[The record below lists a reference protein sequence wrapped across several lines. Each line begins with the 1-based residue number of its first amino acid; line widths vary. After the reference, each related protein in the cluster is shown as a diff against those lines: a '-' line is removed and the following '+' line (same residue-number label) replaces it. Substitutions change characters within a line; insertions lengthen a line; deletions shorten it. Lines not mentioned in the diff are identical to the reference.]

1 MAVRSHYVVPNP
13 AHARM
18 PILGVPPRR
27 VGRLQWEGY
36 GKRVGVKM
44 LQVDELVM
52 REGVRRELD
61 LQTMYL
67 DQALDGFVDKMADV
81 ASAEEWED
89 IRRQDEVEVV
99 DVVVDGE
106 GREVGEDGE
115 ESEWES
121 DVEEEDVREE
131 EQEEEEEDDKENEE
145 PEHPG
150 LMGQNLFFETDNG
163 DLNDTVAQ
171 YATYMARVRA
181 GWRNRNGGSSQG

>member
-1 MAVRSHYVVPNP
+1 MVPNP
-13 AHARM
+13 RHAKM
-18 PILGVPPRR
+18 PILGVPPQR

-52 REGVRRELD
+52 REGIRRGLK

-67 DQALDGFVDKMADV
+67 DMALDGFVDKSADV
-81 ASAEEWED
+81 ASEKEWQD

-99 DVVVDGE
+99 DVVVDRQ
-106 GREVGEDGE
+106 GREVGE

-121 DVEEEDVREE
+121 DTEEEDEREE
-131 EQEEEEEDDKENEE
+131 GSEEEEEENDKENEVPE
-145 PEHPG
+145 EDEHPG
-150 LMGQNLFFETDNG
+150 LMGLNLFFETDDE

-171 YATYMARVRA
+171 YASYMTRVRA
-181 GWRNRNGGSSQG
+181 GWRNGNEGSFRG